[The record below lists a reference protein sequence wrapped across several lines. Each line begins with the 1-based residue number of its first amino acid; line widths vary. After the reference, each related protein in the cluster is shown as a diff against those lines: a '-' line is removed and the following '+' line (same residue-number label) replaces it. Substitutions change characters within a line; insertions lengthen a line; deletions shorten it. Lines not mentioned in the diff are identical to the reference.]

1 MRFQD
6 RTVLKLYHG
15 YCSPC
20 YPGLQWV
27 GGATNKQKD
36 RKIKKFVKEKD
47 EFQFATRCLKASAIK
62 EINIIKEK
70 PSTLQKDPETGP

>member
-1 MRFQD
+1 MVTAHHVIQD
-6 RTVLKLYHG
+6 YSG
-15 YCSPC
+15 
-20 YPGLQWV
+20 W